1 MPIQQV
7 RTRDNHVVPFDLSR
21 IVGSIVEAGEV
32 IEALRDRIVGRVSLE
47 TIKDNIPQKASTADM
62 LVQIETYLEKAKLE
76 DKIDYTNQYM
86 DVINWLMTMYDNP
99 VYEVQDDDVR
109 HISNAFGWA
118 KRIDGYLDQHE
129 NRLKSERT
137 DLENRLMKQKN
148 EFMTTLEDITKEVEK
163 FKEINNIKQEHDHN
177 EAIQRILIRIED
189 ANNEIKDINDQEEAL
204 GYPVTEFQQADD
216 AKKNIK
222 PYEEL
227 WALYRDYKNKM
238 EMWER
243 GPFFDLD
250 AEEVEKDHKFM
261 FQQSNKLN
269 IIFGRMKVPKP
280 AQVAQQHVNQPLIDF
295 KVYLPIIR
303 ALTNPGLKKR
313 HWKMIGTVI
322 EMPINRK
329 MDKKLWELKQ
339 INIEQYKDKLEEIAD
354 SASKEYSNETI
365 LKNMKGVSQWP
376 S

>member
-1 MPIQQV
+1 
-7 RTRDNHVVPFDLSR
+7 
-21 IVGSIVEAGEV
+21 
-32 IEALRDRIVGRVSLE
+32 
-47 TIKDNIPQKASTADM
+47 
-62 LVQIETYLEKAKLE
+62 
-76 DKIDYTNQYM
+76 
-86 DVINWLMTMYDNP
+86 
-99 VYEVQDDDVR
+99 
-109 HISNAFGWA
+109 
-118 KRIDGYLDQHE
+118 
-129 NRLKSERT
+129 
-137 DLENRLMKQKN
+137 
-148 EFMTTLEDITKEVEK
+148 
-163 FKEINNIKQEHDHN
+163 
-177 EAIQRILIRIED
+177 
-189 ANNEIKDINDQEEAL
+189 
-204 GYPVTEFQQADD
+204 
-216 AKKNIK
+216 
-222 PYEEL
+222 
-227 WALYRDYKNKM
+227 M

-261 FQQSNKLN
+261 YQQSNKLN

-339 INIEQYKDKLEEIAD
+339 INIEKYKDKLEEIAD

-365 LKNMKGVSQWP
+365 LKNMKEAWQDIEFRTKDWKGGSYILEGEAIEEIQTLLDDHIVKTQTMKGSPYAKPFEQEISEWERALLNTQENLDVWLKVQGVWLYLEPVFSSDDILKQMPVEGRTFKEVDRSWRNLMARINAN
-376 S
+376 